1 MSQKNTTSTLQLGKI
16 NSLEVLRDTSV
27 GLFLGDESGNEVL
40 LPNKYVPVNA
50 KKGKLLDVFVYTDS
64 EDRPI
69 ATTLRPLIQ
78 LGEFACLRVKDVSNV
93 GAFLDWGLEKD
104 LLVPFREQKDKMK
117 VGKSYIVYLRL
128 DEVTQRLVATAK
140 LHKVFDKE
148 TKSLEVGQE
157 VDLIIGEGTDI
168 GIEVVINH
176 RFRGMLF
183 RNEIFQDV
191 MFGDPVRGYIK
202 QIRDDGKIDVSLRK
216 TGMDNLED
224 GAKKILV
231 ELEANGGFLP
241 LHDKSDPEDIQ
252 FQLEMSKKNFK
263 RSLGTLYKKKLVVL
277 EENGVRLNS

>member
-1 MSQKNTTSTLQLGKI
+1 MEIGTYNQLK
-16 NSLEVLRDTSV
+16 VLRDTSV

-40 LPNKYVPVNA
+40 LPNKYVPANA
-50 KKGKLLDVFVYTDS
+50 KIDKTLDVFVYTDS

-78 LGEFACLRVKDVSNV
+78 LGEFACLRVKDVSGV

-140 LHKVFDKE
+140 LHKIFDKE
-148 TKSLEVGQE
+148 TKVLKVGQE

-176 RFRGMLF
+176 RYRGMLF

-191 MFGDPVRGYIK
+191 MFGDPVTGYIK
-202 QIRDDGKIDVSLRK
+202 QIREDGKIDVSLRK
-216 TGMDNLED
+216 TGMDNLEE
-224 GAKKILV
+224 GAQKILA
-231 ELEANGGFLP
+231 ELKANDGYLQ

-277 EENGVRLNS
+277 EKDGVRLK

>member
-1 MSQKNTTSTLQLGKI
+1 MKI
-16 NSLEVLRDTSV
+16 GTYNQLEVLRDTSV

-40 LPNKYVPVNA
+40 LPNKYVPANA
-50 KKGKLLDVFVYTDS
+50 KIGRTLDVFVYTDS

-78 LGEFACLRVKDVSNV
+78 LGEFACLRVKDVSGV

-148 TKSLEVGQE
+148 TKALEEGQE
-157 VDLIIGEGTDI
+157 VDLIIGEGTEI

-176 RFRGMLF
+176 RYRGMLY

-191 MFGDPVRGYIK
+191 MFGDPVKGYIK
-202 QIRDDGKIDVSLRK
+202 QVREDGKIDVSLRK
-216 TGMDNLED
+216 TGMDNLEE
-224 GAKKILV
+224 GAQKILA
-231 ELEANGGFLP
+231 ELKANDGYLP

-277 EENGVRLNS
+277 EKDGVRLK

>member
-1 MSQKNTTSTLQLGKI
+1 MSENTISESLQLGRF

-27 GLFLGDESGNEVL
+27 GLFLGDQAGNEVL

-50 KKGKLLDVFVYTDS
+50 KKGKVLDVFIYTDS

-69 ATTLRPLIQ
+69 ATTLKPLIQ

-117 VGKSYIVYLRL
+117 LGKSYIVYLRL

-148 TKSLEVGQE
+148 TKALEVGQE
-157 VDLIIGEGTDI
+157 VNLIIGEGTDI

-176 RFRGMLF
+176 RYRGMLF

-191 MFGDPVRGYIK
+191 MFGDPVTGYIK
-202 QIRDDGKIDVSLRK
+202 QVREDGKIDVSLRK
-216 TGMDNLED
+216 TGMDNLEA
-224 GAKKILV
+224 GAQKILT
-231 ELEANGGFLP
+231 ELKANDGFLA

-277 EENGVRLNS
+277 EEGGVRLK

>member
-1 MSQKNTTSTLQLGKI
+1 MKI
-16 NSLEVLRDTSV
+16 GAYNRLEVLRDTSV
-27 GLFLGDESGNEVL
+27 GLFLGDASRNEVL
-40 LPNKYVPVNA
+40 LPNKYVPANA
-50 KKGKLLDVFVYTDS
+50 KKGNVLDVFIYTDS

-69 ATTLRPLIQ
+69 ATTLKPLIK

-128 DEVTQRLVATAK
+128 DEVTQRLVATAR

-148 TKSLEVGQE
+148 TKALEEGQE
-157 VDLIIGEGTDI
+157 VDLIIGEGTEI

-176 RFRGMLF
+176 RYRGMLF

-191 MFGDPVRGYIK
+191 MFGDPAKGYIK
-202 QIRDDGKIDVSLRK
+202 QVREDGKIDVSLRK
-216 TGMDNLED
+216 TGMDNLEA
-224 GAKKILV
+224 GAQKILT
-231 ELEANGGFLP
+231 ELQANDGFLP

-277 EENGVRLNS
+277 EKNGVRLL

>member
-1 MSQKNTTSTLQLGKI
+1 MKI
-16 NSLEVLRDTSV
+16 GTYHQLEVLRDTSV
-27 GLFLGDESGNEVL
+27 GLFLGDGSGNEVL
-40 LPNKYVPVNA
+40 LPNKYVPAHA

-69 ATTLRPLIQ
+69 ATTLKPLIR
-78 LGEFACLRVKDVSNV
+78 LGEFACLRVKDVSKV

-104 LLVPFREQKDKMK
+104 LLVPFREQKEKMK

-140 LHKVFDKE
+140 LHKIFDKG
-148 TKSLEVGQE
+148 TTQLEEGQE
-157 VDLIIGEGTDI
+157 VDLIIGEGTEI

-176 RFRGMLF
+176 RYRGMLF

-191 MFGDPVRGYIK
+191 MFGDLVKGYIK
-202 QIRDDGKIDVSLRK
+202 HVREDGKIDVSLRK
-216 TGMDNLED
+216 TGMDNLEA
-224 GAKKILV
+224 GAQKILT
-231 ELEANGGFLP
+231 ELKANDGFLP

-263 RSLGTLYKKKLVVL
+263 RSLGTLYKKKLVLL
-277 EENGVRLNS
+277 EKTGVRLLKKH

>member
-1 MSQKNTTSTLQLGKI
+1 MKI
-16 NSLEVLRDTSV
+16 GTYNQLEVLRDTSV

-40 LPNKYVPVNA
+40 LPNKYVPANA
-50 KKGKLLDVFVYTDS
+50 KIGKTLDVFVYMDS

-69 ATTLRPLIQ
+69 ATTLRPFIQ
-78 LGEFACLRVKDVSNV
+78 LGEFACLRVKDVSGV

-104 LLVPFREQKDKMK
+104 LLVPFREQKDKMR

-140 LHKVFDKE
+140 LHKVFDKA
-148 TKSLEVGQE
+148 TNALEEGQE
-157 VDLIIGEGTDI
+157 VDLIIGEGTEI

-176 RFRGMLF
+176 RYRGMLY

-191 MFGDPVRGYIK
+191 MFGDPIKGFIK
-202 QIRDDGKIDVSLRK
+202 QVREDGKIDVSLRK
-216 TGMDNLED
+216 TGMDNLEE
-224 GAKKILV
+224 GAQKILD
-231 ELEANGGFLP
+231 ELKANDGYLP

-277 EENGVRLNS
+277 EKDGVRLK

>member
-1 MSQKNTTSTLQLGKI
+1 MNIGKYNQLK
-16 NSLEVLRDTSV
+16 VLRDTSV
-27 GLFLGDESGNEVL
+27 GLFLGDEAGNEVL
-40 LPNKYVPVNA
+40 LPNKYVPAKA
-50 KKGKLLDVFVYTDS
+50 KKGMSLEVFVYTDS

-69 ATTLRPLIQ
+69 ATTLRPFIQ
-78 LGEFACLRVKDVSNV
+78 LGEFACLRVKDVGNV

-148 TKSLEVGQE
+148 LGQLEEGQE
-157 VDLIIGEGTDI
+157 VNLLIGEGTEI
-168 GIEVVINH
+168 GIEVVINN
-176 RFRGMLF
+176 RQRGMLY

-191 MFGDPVRGYIK
+191 MFGDRARGYIK
-202 QIRDDGKIDVSLRK
+202 RIREDGKIDVSLRK
-216 TGMDNLED
+216 TGMENLEE
-224 GAKKILV
+224 GAQKILD
-231 ELEANGGFLP
+231 ELKAHDGFLP

-277 EENGVRLNS
+277 EENGVRLK

>member
-1 MSQKNTTSTLQLGKI
+1 MKLGTY
-16 NSLEVLRDTSV
+16 NRLEVLRDTSV
-27 GLFLGDESGNEVL
+27 GLFLGDQSDNEVL
-40 LPNKYVPVNA
+40 LPNKYVPVNT
-50 KKGKLLDVFVYTDS
+50 KTGHMLDVFVYTDS

-69 ATTLRPLIQ
+69 ATTLRPFIK

-117 VGKSYIVYLRL
+117 LGKSYIVYLRL
-128 DEVTQRLVATAK
+128 DEITQRLVATAK
-140 LHKVFDKE
+140 LHKVFDQE
-148 TKSLEVGQE
+148 TKALEEGQE

-176 RFRGMLF
+176 RYRGMLY

-191 MFGDPVRGYIK
+191 MFGDPVKGYIK
-202 QIRDDGKIDVSLRK
+202 QVREDGKIDVSLRK
-216 TGMDNLED
+216 MGMENLEE
-224 GAKKILV
+224 GAQKILN
-231 ELEANGGFLP
+231 ELKANDGYLA

-277 EENGVRLNS
+277 EEGGVRLKG

>member
-1 MSQKNTTSTLQLGKI
+1 MKLGTY
-16 NSLEVLRDTSV
+16 NRLEVLRDTSV
-27 GLFLGDESGNEVL
+27 GLFLGDQSDNEVL
-40 LPNKYVPVNA
+40 LPNKYVPVNT
-50 KKGKLLDVFVYTDS
+50 KTGHMLDVFVYTDS

-69 ATTLRPLIQ
+69 ATTLRPFIK

-117 VGKSYIVYLRL
+117 LGKSYIVYLRL
-128 DEVTQRLVATAK
+128 DEITQRLVATAK
-140 LHKVFDKE
+140 LHKVFDQE
-148 TKSLEVGQE
+148 TAALEEGQE

-176 RFRGMLF
+176 RYRGMLY

-191 MFGDPVRGYIK
+191 MFGDLVKGYIK
-202 QIRDDGKIDVSLRK
+202 QVREDGKIDVSLRK
-216 TGMDNLED
+216 MGMENLEE
-224 GAKKILV
+224 GAQKILN
-231 ELEANGGFLP
+231 ELKANDGYLP

-263 RSLGTLYKKKLVVL
+263 RSLGTLYKKKLVIL
-277 EENGVRLNS
+277 EEDGVRLKG